1 MLLVTGWLPSAVAIV
16 GESFSEQNGLVNS
29 TMKVIRGKVEERY
42 ADRIAALYESNGK
55 EIVNQAN
62 IDALS

>member
-1 MLLVTGWLPSAVAIV
+1 MFTGWLTCAVAIV

-42 ADRIAALYESNGK
+42 ARRIAALYESNGK
-55 EIVNQAN
+55 DILNQDN